1 MADSVCLNDPVN
13 KILLSIRKWSAL
25 IFLVRSLSI
34 SNLVY
39 LTFIGFLSSVEFF
52 LFLKILKD
60 SLTLFEKDEKPFLD
74 YFNL

>member
-39 LTFIGFLSSVEFF
+39 LTFIGFLSSVDFF

-74 YFNL
+74 YFDL

>member
-13 KILLSIRKWSAL
+13 KILLSIIKWSAL

-39 LTFIGFLSSVEFF
+39 LTFIGFLSSVDFF

>member
-39 LTFIGFLSSVEFF
+39 LTFIGFLSSVDFF

>member
-74 YFNL
+74 YFDL